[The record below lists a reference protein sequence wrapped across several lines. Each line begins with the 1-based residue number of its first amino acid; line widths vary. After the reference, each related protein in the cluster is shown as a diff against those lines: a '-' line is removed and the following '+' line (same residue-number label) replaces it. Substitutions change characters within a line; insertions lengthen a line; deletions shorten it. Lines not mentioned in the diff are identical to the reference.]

1 MYEAACQLCF
11 SSGIISVL
19 STCARTCFGRG
30 LLYYYIILC
39 CCSVYLEHPLIL
51 CYNHNNVRSSNTP
64 SKKSSLWTYLF
75 KLSCWCAFACAHT
88 CVHSFMCAL
97 MVFLLAC
104 FSVSFSLFS
113 MLLLISFYDCVNNS
127 FLFSCNG
134 LCSPMEKWHMK
145 KALLLSLFT
154 GVQMSCGT
162 CTTFLEPLSH
172 ERWW

>member
-1 MYEAACQLCF
+1 MYEPTCQLCS

-30 LLYYYIILC
+30 LLYIRYAMLLLC
-39 CCSVYLEHPLIL
+39 LSWTPPY
-51 CYNHNNVRSSNTP
+51 NNVMSSNTP
-64 SKKSSLWTYLF
+64 SKKSSLWMYLF
-75 KLSCWCAFACAHT
+75 KLSCWCAFVCAHT
-88 CVHSFMCAL
+88 CVHLFLCAL

-104 FSVSFSLFS
+104 FSASFSLFS
-113 MLLLISFYDCVNNS
+113 ILLLISFYDCVNNS

-145 KALLLSLFT
+145 KAWLLLLFT